1 VRDIVNFNAGCAL
14 YVAGVAGD
22 VSDGIERARAS
33 IDSGAA
39 IAVLDSVIA
48 ITQREAARMESQS

>member
-1 VRDIVNFNAGCAL
+1 VRDIVTFNAGCAL
-14 YVAGVAGD
+14 YVAGIAGD

-39 IAVLDSVIA
+39 TSVLENVIA
-48 ITQREAARMESQS
+48 ITNREAHRMESQP